1 MLGEVSILGIKYE
14 ICMSCADITL
24 SYEEGQKANRRLK
37 AKEKEAL
44 ECLPFKSFI
53 TMNEAA
59 EILETS
65 KQAFNKNSRIKR
77 GFIYFVEMD
86 GRKYYLKDS
95 VLQFKE
101 NGRDGRIKLKKKS
114 LPRGKV
120 RLADTAPV
128 VNRWESGGPEY
139 ADVINID
146 PTAINY
152 FCGR

>member
-1 MLGEVSILGIKYE
+1 
-14 ICMSCADITL
+14 
-24 SYEEGQKANRRLK
+24 
-37 AKEKEAL
+37 
-44 ECLPFKSFI
+44 
-53 TMNEAA
+53 
-59 EILETS
+59 
-65 KQAFNKNSRIKR
+65 
-77 GFIYFVEMD
+77 MD

-128 VNRWESGGPEY
+128 VNRWEYGGPEY